1 MPPDRHDPVGRFGI
15 SGKGEVMSNEII
27 TALYCR
33 LSQEDYSSGESNSIS
48 NQKDFLQ
55 KYAAEN
61 GFENTRFYVDDGYS
75 GVDFSRP
82 DFTRMMTDAEAGK
95 IGTIITK
102 DLSRLGR
109 DHVQVGLLT
118 EDRFPRLGI
127 RYIAVADGY
136 DTAEPH
142 SNALAIAPFYNII
155 NEFWVRQTSEKVRAA
170 YKVKAE
176 RGEWIGT
183 KPPYGYMKD
192 PTAPNKH
199 IVPNPETAPVVR
211 QIFDWFISGKKF
223 AEIAE
228 MLEERKVYTPSYY
241 YYIKYGKELTSL
253 DKEHPYTWSANSVTE
268 IIDNEVYIGNSISLK
283 TEVLSYKVRKRRDNP
298 PEKQIVKEHTH
309 KAIIDETTWE
319 IARQLRS
326 SKRRYTRKGYKSIF
340 SGLVYCADCGS
351 KMTLKGKKIK
361 DGYSYSFIC
370 SRYRHFKAEGCTI
383 HFISEKALSALT
395 LQMIQTVAS
404 AASNNEES
412 FKKAVNNAS
421 GKELEKTIAASKK
434 KLAKANLRLKDI
446 RKITKAL
453 YEDKVK
459 GVISEADF
467 KAMSADFS
475 DEKAALEVE
484 VSALNNEI
492 ETLRAKTSEA
502 NNLIALAK
510 KYSEVTELNLEIVNA
525 FIEKILVHEKMRS
538 EGKTSQAVEFVFKG
552 IGKIDLETFGL

>member
-1 MPPDRHDPVGRFGI
+1 
-15 SGKGEVMSNEII
+15 MSNEII

-118 EDRFPRLGI
+118 EDRFPSLGI